1 MKLGGLVGITG
12 TPGTGKKSISPLAAK
27 ALGLR
32 FVSINDLARQSG
44 LLDSGADGEIDVRK
58 LKKVVA
64 KSLHGPSL
72 VYGHLL
78 PQVFGPDSMVKVVVL
93 RTDPTVLKNR
103 LEERGYAHEKVIAN
117 VEAELIGLVSS
128 EAFETFGQSRTVEV
142 DTSHTSDSEAAR
154 LVTTAI
160 REEPTREKRID
171 WTLNYD
177 SARKLRSLL
186 SAGTGKSGFT

>member
-1 MKLGGLVGITG
+1 MLVGITG
-12 TPGTGKKSISPLAAK
+12 TPGTGKKSVSPLAAN
-27 ALGLR
+27 ALGLQS
-32 FVSINDLARQSG
+32 VSINDLARRSG
-44 LLDSGADGEIDVRK
+44 LLDSGPDGEVDVRK
-58 LKKVVA
+58 LKTVLA
-64 KSLHGPSL
+64 KSLHRPAL

-78 PQVFGPDSMVKVVVL
+78 PQVFGPDSMAKVVVL
-93 RTDPTVLKNR
+93 RSDPVVLKKR
-103 LEERGYAHEKVIAN
+103 LEERGYALDKVIAN

-128 EAFETFGQSRTVEV
+128 EAYETFGWSRTVEV
-142 DTSHTSDSEAAR
+142 DTSRTSDSEAAR

-160 REEPTREKRID
+160 KEEPTHDKRID

>member
-1 MKLGGLVGITG
+1 MGGLVGITG

-27 ALGLR
+27 ALGLQS
-32 FVSINDLARQSG
+32 VSINDLARQGG
-44 LLDSGADGEIDVRK
+44 LLDSEPDGEVDIRK
-58 LKKVVA
+58 LKKVLA
-64 KSLHGPSL
+64 KSLHGPAL

-93 RTDPTVLKNR
+93 RSDPMVLKNR
-103 LEERGYAHEKVIAN
+103 LEERGYARDKVIAN

-128 EAFETFGQSRTVEV
+128 EAFETFGGSRTVEV
-142 DTSHTSDSEAAR
+142 DTSHTSGSEAAV

-160 REEPTREKRID
+160 RIEPTRDTRID

-186 SAGTGKSGFT
+186 STGTGKSGFT